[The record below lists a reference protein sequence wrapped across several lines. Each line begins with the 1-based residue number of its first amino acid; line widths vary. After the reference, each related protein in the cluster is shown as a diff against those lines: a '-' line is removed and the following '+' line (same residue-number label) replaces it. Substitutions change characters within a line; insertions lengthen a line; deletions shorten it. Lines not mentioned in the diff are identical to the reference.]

1 VSLASVAGALAGK
14 VALVTGASGFIGG
27 RVAERLVLEHGVEV
41 RALVRTLSAAGRL
54 VRFPVTLVHG
64 DVTDAADLER
74 ACRGVDLVFHCAF
87 GTAGS
92 QKHRA
97 WVNKEGTRRV
107 LQAAGRAGV
116 GRIVHLSTLMVYGR
130 TADGD
135 LDETAPRRRFGN
147 AYADSKLAA
156 ERIAMRSG
164 LPVAVLQP
172 TAVYG
177 PYGGIWTE
185 KVLRALKAGRQILVN
200 GGDGLGN
207 AVYVDDLV
215 SAMLLA
221 AVKHEAV
228 GEAFLISGAEPV
240 NWKELF
246 ERFARM
252 LGEET
257 RTVAMSEAEARAYYR
272 RWKRRQPRLLG
283 EALRVLKGDEAV
295 RDRILATR
303 EMVFLREMA
312 STLLPERLQQRIKE
326 RLFRRGGPPVEVED
340 SLPIHPLAPEMIDF
354 FRAKTRVR
362 IDKARRLLGYEPA
375 YDFAAGMDLTEQ
387 WARWAN
393 LL

>member
-1 VSLASVAGALAGK
+1 
-14 VALVTGASGFIGG
+14 
-27 RVAERLVLEHGVEV
+27 
-41 RALVRTLSAAGRL
+41 
-54 VRFPVTLVHG
+54 
-64 DVTDAADLER
+64 
-74 ACRGVDLVFHCAF
+74 
-87 GTAGS
+87 
-92 QKHRA
+92 
-97 WVNKEGTRRV
+97 
-107 LQAAGRAGV
+107 
-116 GRIVHLSTLMVYGR
+116 MVYGR

-135 LDETAPRRRFGN
+135 LVESAPRRRFGN
-147 AYADSKLAA
+147 AYSDSKLAA
-156 ERIAMRSG
+156 ERIALGSG
-164 LPVAVLQP
+164 LPVTVLQP

-177 PYGGIWTE
+177 PYGGVWTAN
-185 KVLRALKAGRQILVN
+185 VLAALKSGRQILID
-200 GGDGLGN
+200 GGSGLGN

-221 AVKHEAV
+221 AVRDQAV

-240 NWKELF
+240 TWRELF

-252 LGEET
+252 LGDEP

-272 RWKRRQPRLLG
+272 RWKGSRPRLLG

-303 EMVFLREMA
+303 EMVFLREAA
-312 STLLPERLQQRIKE
+312 SMLLPERIQQRIKV
-326 RLFRRGGPPVEVED
+326 RLFRGGGRSVAPPAEE
-340 SLPIHPLAPEMIDF
+340 LPVHPLTPEMIDF

-375 YDFAAGMDLTEQ
+375 YDFAAGMELTEQ